1 MAVSSPSR
9 PAPRP
14 HQPGGPHDHTS
25 LWWYPMWAYLD
36 LYTLEGERGEV
47 G

>member
-1 MAVSSPSR
+1 MRAL
-9 PAPRP
+9 
-14 HQPGGPHDHTS
+14 GGVGK
-25 LWWYPMWAYLD
+25 LRARRARNLAYLD